1 MSNQFNKFTPEAK
14 QALIVAQRAAAEMK
28 LPFIGTEHILLGI
41 LDQQN
46 ALGSTILSNMGITKD
61 NVANILYMRTGHQ
74 VADKDVLKNGLSELA
89 KQIIE
94 NATALAFKNGHS
106 FVGTEHL
113 LLALVSQKQ
122 TAAASVLE
130 SLQVPPTKIRE
141 HIEKLFREQNRSGDD
156 TAVASDDQR
165 NDPLEAFFGNFLGN
179 IFNQMQTPGTP
190 GGRNSRSAVAEK
202 SKKQETGDT
211 PALNYFTID
220 LTAKA
225 RSAKKMDPVIGRSK
239 EIGRVVSILNRRTK
253 NNPILIGEPG
263 VGKTAIAEGLAQ
275 RIVTE
280 DVPDTLLGK
289 RILTLDMAA
298 LVAGTKYRG
307 EFEERI
313 KTVINEA
320 REAGNILLFIDEFH
334 TIIGAGSSEGGMDAA
349 NILKPSLSRG
359 EIQVIAATTMDEFRK
374 YIENDAALE
383 RRFQSVVVEEPSTE
397 DTISILKGLR
407 KAFEDHHQLTISDE
421 AIVAA
426 VTMSK
431 RYIGDRF
438 LPDKA
443 IDLIDEASSLKGVR
457 SHRTTDTLKK
467 LQKKLASVIGKKESA
482 VAAQDYETA
491 ASLREQEVTIM
502 QDIETEKR
510 MHAPKPEV
518 TTTVNEEDI
527 AQVIGLMTGIPLTR
541 LLKSE
546 TEKLTNL
553 DIALSKQVVGQDEAI
568 KAIAK
573 AIRRSRVG
581 LSSHTRPI
589 GSFIFLGPTGVGK
602 TELVKALAREVFN
615 SEDAIVTV
623 DMSEF
628 MERHNVS
635 RLVGATPGYV
645 GYEDGGQLT
654 EAVRRKPYSIVLF
667 DEIEKA
673 HHDVFNIMLQIL
685 EEGRLSDGK
694 GRKID
699 FRNTII
705 IMTSNIGA
713 SRLTKEAARIG
724 FDNDEQTLNDE
735 KNYEKIKTTV
745 LEELKDHFSPE
756 FLNRIDQTIV
766 FKPLLKDDLH
776 HIVDLEIQKLQKRL
790 TEHQLTLSLTNKATD
805 FLVEKGYS
813 KEFGAR
819 PMRRAIQGYIE
830 DALSDGLLSGDI
842 KIQDSVQFTPS
853 NDNEKL
859 VYKIM
864 KKPRA
869 TKVVKKSLKPA
880 TSQHEDS
887 AHRGYG
893 FCPRYQDIIYPGP

>member
-14 QALIVAQRAAAEMK
+14 QALIVAQKAAAEMK

-41 LDQQN
+41 LDQTN
-46 ALGSTILSNMGITKD
+46 ALGCTILTSMGISKD
-61 NVANILYMRTGHQ
+61 NVSNILYMRTGHQ

-94 NATALAFKNGHS
+94 NATALAFKHGHS

-130 SLQVPPTKIRE
+130 SLQVPPNKIKD
-141 HIEKLFREQNRSGDD
+141 HIEKLFREQRPSE
-156 TAVASDDQR
+156 DQVEGEK

-179 IFNQMQTPGTP
+179 MFNQMQGVNTPPRT
-190 GGRNSRSAVAEK
+190 SRSAVAERNRK
-202 SKKQETGDT
+202 NENRDS

-225 RSAKKMDPVIGRSK
+225 RSSKKMDPIIGRDK

-275 RIVTE
+275 RIVSE
-280 DVPDTLLGK
+280 DIPDSLLGK

-313 KTVINEA
+313 KAVINEA
-320 REAGNILLFIDEFH
+320 REAGNIVLFIDEFH

-359 EIQVIAATTMDEFRK
+359 EIQVIAATTLDEYRK
-374 YIENDAALE
+374 YVENDAALE
-383 RRFQSVVVEEPSTE
+383 RRFQSVVVDEPSLE
-397 DTISILKGLR
+397 DTVSILHGLK
-407 KAFEDHHQLTISDE
+407 KAFEEHHQLKITDN
-421 AIVAA
+421 AINAA
-426 VTMSK
+426 VHMSK

-443 IDLIDEASSLKGVR
+443 IDLIDEAASQKGVR

-467 LQKKLASVIGKKESA
+467 LQKKLSTIVTKKEEA
-482 VAAQDYETA
+482 VASQDYETA
-491 ASLREQEVTIM
+491 ANMREQEVKLLEEIH
-502 QDIETEKR
+502 QEKLS
-510 MHAPKPEV
+510 HTPAPEV
-518 TTTVNEEDI
+518 IQEVTEEDI
-527 AQVIGLMTGIPLTR
+527 ARVIGLMTGIPLTR
-541 LLKSE
+541 LLKNE
-546 TEKLTNL
+546 TDKLVNL
-553 DIALSKQVVGQDEAI
+553 EQSLSKQVIGQSEAI
-568 KAIAK
+568 SAIAR

-581 LSSHTRPI
+581 LASHQRPI

-602 TELVKALAREVFN
+602 TELVKSLAREIFN
-615 SEDAIVTV
+615 SEDAVVSV

-654 EAVRRKPYSIVLF
+654 ESVRRKPYSIVLF

-673 HHDVFNIMLQIL
+673 HHEVFNIMLQIL
-685 EEGRLSDGK
+685 EEGRLTDGR

-699 FRNTII
+699 FRNTVI

-713 SRLTKEAARIG
+713 QRLTREAAKIG
-724 FDNDEQTLNDE
+724 FDSDEALLEDE
-735 KNYEKIKTTV
+735 KNYDKIKSTV
-745 LEELKDHFSPE
+745 LDELKEHFTPE

-766 FKPLLKDDLH
+766 FRPLTKE
-776 HIVDLEIQKLQKRL
+776 HIRTIVKLEIEKLQKRL
-790 TEHQLTLSLTNKATD
+790 NEHQLTIKFTEAGEN
-805 FLVEKGYS
+805 FLADKGYS
-813 KEFGAR
+813 KDFGAR
-819 PMRRAIQGYIE
+819 PMRRAIQEYVE
-830 DALSDGLLSGDI
+830 DLLSDGLLSQEIKPNDI
-842 KIQDSVQFTPS
+842 VQFTPS
-853 NDNEKL
+853 PNGEKL
-859 VYKIM
+859 VYKIV
-864 KKPRA
+864 KKPRT
-869 TKVVKKSLKPA
+869 TKAVAKA
-880 TSQHEDS
+880 
-887 AHRGYG
+887 AA
-893 FCPRYQDIIYPGP
+893 

>member
-14 QALIVAQRAAAEMK
+14 QALIVAQKAAAEMK

-41 LDQQN
+41 LDQTN
-46 ALGSTILSNMGITKD
+46 ALGCTILTGLGITKD
-61 NVANILYMRTGHQ
+61 NVSNILYMRTGHQ

-94 NATALAFKNGHS
+94 NATALAFKHGHS

-130 SLQVPPTKIRE
+130 SLQVPPSKIKD
-141 HIEKLFREQNRSGDD
+141 HIEKLFREQRPSGEEP
-156 TAVASDDQR
+156 VEGEK

-179 IFNQMQTPGTP
+179 MFNQMQGVNTPPRT
-190 GGRNSRSAVAEK
+190 SRSAVAERSRK
-202 SKKQETGDT
+202 NENRDS

-225 RSAKKMDPVIGRSK
+225 RGSKKMDPIIGRDK

-275 RIVTE
+275 RIVSE
-280 DVPDTLLGK
+280 DIPDSLLGK

-313 KTVINEA
+313 KAVINEA
-320 REAGNILLFIDEFH
+320 REAGNIVLFIDEFH

-359 EIQVIAATTMDEFRK
+359 EVQVIAATTLDEYRK
-374 YIENDAALE
+374 YVENDAALE
-383 RRFQSVVVEEPSTE
+383 RRFQSVVVDEPSLD
-397 DTISILKGLR
+397 DTISILHGLK
-407 KAFEDHHQLTISDE
+407 KAFEEHHQLKITDS
-421 AIVAA
+421 AINAA
-426 VTMSK
+426 VLMSK

-443 IDLIDEASSLKGVR
+443 IDLIDEAASQKGVR

-467 LQKKLASVIGKKESA
+467 LQKKLSTIVSKKEEA
-482 VAAQDYETA
+482 VASQDYETA
-491 ASLREQEVTIM
+491 ANMREQEVKLLEEIH
-502 QDIETEKR
+502 QEKLS
-510 MHAPKPEV
+510 HTPAPEV
-518 TTTVNEEDI
+518 VQEVTEEDI
-527 AQVIGLMTGIPLTR
+527 ARVIGLMTGIPLTR
-541 LLKSE
+541 LLKNE
-546 TEKLTNL
+546 TDKLVNL
-553 DIALSKQVVGQDEAI
+553 EQSLAKQVIGQSEAI
-568 KAIAK
+568 SAIAR

-581 LSSHTRPI
+581 LSSHQRPI

-602 TELVKALAREVFN
+602 TELVKSLAREIFN
-615 SEDAIVTV
+615 SEDAVVSV

-645 GYEDGGQLT
+645 GYEEGGQLT

-673 HHDVFNIMLQIL
+673 HHEVFNIMLQIL
-685 EEGRLSDGK
+685 EEGRLTDGR

-713 SRLTKEAARIG
+713 QRLTREAAKIG
-724 FDNDEQTLNDE
+724 FDSDEALAEDE
-735 KNYEKIKTTV
+735 RNYDKIRSTV
-745 LEELKDHFSPE
+745 LDELKEHFTPE
-756 FLNRIDQTIV
+756 FLNRIDQAIVFRPLTKEHIHTIV
-766 FKPLLKDDLH
+766 K
-776 HIVDLEIQKLQKRL
+776 LEIEKLQKRL
-790 TEHQLTLSLTNKATD
+790 NEHQLTIKFTEAAENLLAD
-805 FLVEKGYS
+805 KGYS
-813 KEFGAR
+813 KDFGAR
-819 PMRRAIQGYIE
+819 PMRRAIQELVE
-830 DALSDGLLSGDI
+830 DTLSDGLLSQDI
-842 KIQDSVQFTPS
+842 KAKDTVQFAPS
-853 NDNEKL
+853 PNGEKL
-859 VYKIM
+859 VYKIV
-864 KKPRA
+864 KKPRT
-869 TKVVKKSLKPA
+869 TKAVAKA
-880 TSQHEDS
+880 
-887 AHRGYG
+887 AA
-893 FCPRYQDIIYPGP
+893 

>member
-14 QALIVAQRAAAEMK
+14 QALIVAQKAAAEMK

-41 LDQQN
+41 LDQNN
-46 ALGSTILSNMGITKD
+46 ALGATVLTNLGITKE
-61 NVANILYMRTGHQ
+61 NVSNILYMRTGHQ

-94 NATALAFKNGHS
+94 NATALAFKYGHS

-130 SLQVPPTKIRE
+130 SLQVPPSKIKE
-141 HIEKLFREQNRSGDD
+141 HIEKLFK
-156 TAVASDDQR
+156 DQR
-165 NDPLEAFFGNFLGN
+165 PGEESPEAEGKGDPLEAFFGNFLGN
-179 IFNQMQTPGTP
+179 MFNQMQGVNTPP
-190 GGRNSRSAVAEK
+190 RNSRSAVADRNRKNENK
-202 SKKQETGDT
+202 DS

-225 RSAKKMDPVIGRSK
+225 RNSKKMDPIIGRDK

-263 VGKTAIAEGLAQ
+263 VGKTAVAEGLAQ
-275 RIVTE
+275 RIVSE
-280 DVPDTLLGK
+280 DIPDSLLGK

-313 KTVINEA
+313 KAVINEA
-320 REAGNILLFIDEFH
+320 REAGNVVLFIDEFH

-359 EIQVIAATTMDEFRK
+359 EIQVIAATTLDEYRK

-383 RRFQSVVVEEPSTE
+383 RRFQPVMIEEPSVE
-397 DTISILKGLR
+397 DTISILQGLR
-407 KAFEDHHQLTISDE
+407 KAFEEHHQLKITDNAIS
-421 AIVAA
+421 AA
-426 VTMSK
+426 VNMSK

-443 IDLIDEASSLKGVR
+443 IDLIDEAASQKGVR

-467 LQKKLASVIGKKESA
+467 LQKKLATIVNKKEEA
-482 VAAQDYETA
+482 VSAQDYETA
-491 ASLREQEVTIM
+491 ANMREQEVKLLEEIH
-502 QDIETEKR
+502 QDKVA
-510 MHAPKPEV
+510 HAPTPEV
-518 TTTVNEEDI
+518 VQEVNEEDI
-527 AQVIGLMTGIPLTR
+527 ARVIGLMTGIPLTR
-541 LLKSE
+541 LLKNE
-546 TEKLTNL
+546 TEKLQNL
-553 DIALSKQVVGQDEAI
+553 EKALDKQVIGQSEAI
-568 KAIAK
+568 SAISR

-581 LSSHTRPI
+581 LASHQRPI

-602 TELVKALAREVFN
+602 TELVKSLAREIFN
-615 SEDAIVTV
+615 SEEAVISV

-628 MERHNVS
+628 MEKHNVS

-645 GYEDGGQLT
+645 GYEEGGQLT
-654 EAVRRKPYSIVLF
+654 EAVRRKPYAIVLF

-673 HHDVFNIMLQIL
+673 HHEVFNIMLQIL
-685 EEGRLSDGK
+685 EEGRLTDGR

-713 SRLTKEAARIG
+713 QKLTREAAKIG
-724 FDNDEQTLNDE
+724 FDQDDSLAEDER
-735 KNYEKIKTTV
+735 NYDKIKTTV
-745 LEELKDHFSPE
+745 LEELKEHFSPE
-756 FLNRIDQTIV
+756 FLNRIDQAIVFRPLTKEHIITIV
-766 FKPLLKDDLH
+766 K
-776 HIVDLEIQKLQKRL
+776 LEVEKLQKRL
-790 TEHQLTLSLTNKATD
+790 NEHQLTIKFTEAGEK
-805 FLVEKGYS
+805 FLAEKGYS
-813 KEFGAR
+813 KDFGAR
-819 PMRRAIQGYIE
+819 PMRRAIQEYVE
-830 DALSDGLLSGDI
+830 DPLSDGLLNQEI
-842 KIQDSVQFTPS
+842 KPNDTVQFSTSP
-853 NDNEKL
+853 NGEKL
-859 VYKIM
+859 VYKVM
-864 KKPRA
+864 KKPRT
-869 TKVVKKSLKPA
+869 TKTAAKVEA
-880 TSQHEDS
+880 
-887 AHRGYG
+887 
-893 FCPRYQDIIYPGP
+893 